1 MSDARPEASRKPAPE
16 PGDKRSVGS
25 IALVVLGFAA
35 TLGVGFYAGQWIK
48 PWVQETWAGW
58 FGSSAEVTEGVRF
71 RVDLRGDEP
80 QMGPD
85 DALITIVEWSDFQ
98 CPYCS
103 RVSEPL
109 KSAMGAYEG
118 DVRLI
123 FKHFPLAGHAQASP
137 AARAGWAAHQQGKFW
152 EMHDKMFANQKQ
164 LGDADFAAYAK
175 DLGLDVAKFEA
186 DRTSPAASAAVDA
199 DHSAGSKAGLS
210 GTPYFLVN
218 GHNYSGALPAH
229 QWKQVFAYE
238 LQAAKAL
245 VDAGTPRAQVF
256 AELMKDAKASRGGNA
271 AGGTKQRRPGEPD
284 PAKTYKVP
292 VDKRPQHGPD
302 DALVT
307 IVAFSDFECPFCSR
321 VNASIDEV
329 KATYGDDVR
338 VVFRQRPLSFHA
350 DARPAAKAALA
361 AHRQGK
367 FWEMHDRLFANQKAL
382 GKSALMAYAQE
393 LGLDTG
399 MFEIDMEAADIEQMI
414 KDDEALAGKVG
425 VNGTPAFFVNGRFLS
440 GAQPF
445 SEFARLVDE
454 GKAAAQ
460 KLIDAGTPRA
470 QVYDKLMESAE
481 EKPGA

>member
-1 MSDARPEASRKPAPE
+1 
-16 PGDKRSVGS
+16 VGS

-35 TLGVGFYAGQWIK
+35 TLGIGFYAGQWIK
-48 PWVQETWAGW
+48 PWVQEVWGGW
-58 FGSSAEVTEGVRF
+58 FGSDAPLTEGVRF
-71 RVDLRGDEP
+71 RADLRGDEP

-85 DALITIVEWSDFQ
+85 DALITIVEYSDFQ

-109 KSAMGAYEG
+109 KAAMDDYEG

-137 AARAGWAAHQQGKFW
+137 AARAAWAAHQQGKFW
-152 EMHDKMFANQKQ
+152 EMHDKLFANAKQ
-164 LGDADFAAYAK
+164 LGDADLTEYAK
-175 DLGLDVAKFEA
+175 QIGLDLTKFEA
-186 DRTSPAASAAVDA
+186 DRKSPAASAAVDS
-199 DHSAGSKAGLS
+199 DHTSGNKAGLS

-229 QWKQVFAYE
+229 QWKQIFDYE
-238 LQAAKAL
+238 LKSVKSL
-245 VDAGTPRAQVF
+245 LDGGTPRAQVY
-256 AELMKDAKASRGGNA
+256 AELMKDAKATRGG
-271 AGGTKQRRPGEPD
+271 GGSGQGTKARRPGEPD

-292 VDKRPQHGPD
+292 VDARPQLGPD

-307 IVAFSDFECPFCSR
+307 IVEFSDFECPFCSR
-321 VNASIDEV
+321 VNASMDEV
-329 KATYGDDVR
+329 KSTYGKDVR

-350 DARPAAKAALA
+350 SARPAAKAALA

-367 FWEMHDRLFANQKAL
+367 FWEMHDMMFSNQKAL
-382 GKSALMAYAQE
+382 SKSDLIGYAGA
-393 LGLDTG
+393 LGLDTA
-399 MFEIDMEAADIEQMI
+399 MFELDMEAADIEQMI

-445 SEFARLVDE
+445 SEFARLIDE
-454 GKAAAQ
+454 GKVAAQ

>member
-1 MSDARPEASRKPAPE
+1 MSDTRPEAPRNPAPE
-16 PGDKRSVGS
+16 SGDKRSAGS

-35 TLGVGFYAGQWIK
+35 TLGIGFYAGQWIK
-48 PWVQETWAGW
+48 PWVQETWSGW
-58 FGSSAEVTEGVRF
+58 FGKGPDLTEGVRF
-71 RVDLRGDEP
+71 RAELRGDEP
-80 QMGPD
+80 QIGPN

-109 KSAMGAYEG
+109 KSAMDSYEG

-137 AARAGWAAHQQGKFW
+137 AARAGWAAQQQGKFW
-152 EMHDKMFANQKQ
+152 EMHDKMFENQKK
-164 LGDADFAAYAK
+164 LGDADLSEYAK
-175 DLGLDVAKFEA
+175 QIGLDVAKFEL
-186 DRTSPAASAAVDA
+186 DRKSAAASAAVDS
-199 DHSAGSKAGLS
+199 DHEAGGKAGLS

-238 LQAAKAL
+238 LKAVKAL
-245 VDAGTPRAQVF
+245 VDAGTPRAQVY
-256 AELMKDAKASRGGNA
+256 AELMKDAKATRGG
-271 AGGTKQRRPGEPD
+271 GGSQAQRARRPGEPD
-284 PAKTYKVP
+284 PEKTYKVP
-292 VDKRPQHGPD
+292 VDARPQFGPD

-307 IVAFSDFECPFCSR
+307 IVEFSDFECPFCSR
-321 VNASIDEV
+321 VNASMDEV
-329 KATYGDDVR
+329 KSTYGNDVR

-367 FWEMHDRLFANQKAL
+367 FWEMHDRLFENQKAL
-382 GKSALMAYAQE
+382 GKAELIGYAQA

-470 QVYDKLMESAE
+470 QVYDKLMETAE